1 MGGLNWL
8 VLIAE
13 FIIGLCLCFGGY
25 RFRKYLMG
33 VIWFIIGYLLV
44 KQFGPLLIHDTKM
57 LFLCEI
63 LGGLILA
70 VFSFDLTVLSEYL
83 IGLYAGFSLV
93 TSFTG
98 ITLIGV
104 ILGIIVGIILAFIA
118 QRFSKYIIIVCTAYL
133 GATLIQPLLPVV
145 FKQITL
151 QPMLI
156 VGLLFVVGLIV
167 QLLTNM
173 TKDNYEDD

>member
-1 MGGLNWL
+1 MGGLYWL
-8 VLIAE
+8 TLIAE
-13 FIIGLCLCFGGY
+13 FIIGLCLLFGGY

-44 KQFGPLLIHDTKM
+44 KQFGPLIIKDVKM
-57 LFLCEI
+57 LFLFEI

-83 IGLYAGFSLV
+83 IGLYAGFAIV

-98 ITLIGV
+98 ITVVGV
-104 ILGIIVGIILAFIA
+104 ILGIILGIILAFIA
-118 QRFSKYIIIVCTAYL
+118 QRYSKYIIILATAYV
-133 GATLIQPLLPVV
+133 GATLVAPLLPVV
-145 FKQITL
+145 FIQITVS
-151 QPMLI
+151 QNII
-156 VGLLFVVGLIV
+156 VIVLFVIGLVV

-173 TKDNYEDD
+173 SRDNYEDD